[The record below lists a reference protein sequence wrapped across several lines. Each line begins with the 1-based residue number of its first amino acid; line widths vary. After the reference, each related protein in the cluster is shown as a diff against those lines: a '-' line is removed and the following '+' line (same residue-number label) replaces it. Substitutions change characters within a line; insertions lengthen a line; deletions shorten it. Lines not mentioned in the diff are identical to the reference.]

1 MSSSGRW
8 REPFQAAFQA
18 LWAHRMR
25 SVLTT
30 LGIIIG
36 VASVIAVVHLTKSLE
51 ARIMADVNREGTST
65 FFLSPGPSNSTW
77 KKGLKVRRQP
87 MGKQEITEL
96 RSLVPEILVVAPEYY
111 LFTSNM
117 LAKVGKIS
125 QRVLLHALDENGLDL
140 GNMEL
145 ACGRNFTSTDRVTR
159 APVVIMGAKVAEDLD
174 LTEASLGKTFTV
186 AGQTAELI
194 GILKKQG
201 DVPFMPREEN
211 EDAIWGTDRELFIP
225 VGSFKELDRW
235 SRGDN
240 PSWRL
245 QLDARMPV
253 KEAEAL
259 LRANLRRVCGLHGDD
274 LDSFDLSSNE
284 KQAKVV
290 EKLSSSLMVSG
301 SAMVSISLL
310 VGGIG
315 VMNIM
320 LVSVTERTRE
330 IGIRKALGAKR
341 RNILVQFLIE
351 AVVLCVLGGLVG
363 VVLGLGVGTLMS
375 QFLMKHQGSVP
386 LWAFASALV
395 VPALVGLT
403 FGLYPANKAAKLDP
417 IEALRYE

>member
-1 MSSSGRW
+1 MNGASGW
-8 REPFQAAFQA
+8 REPFRAAFQA

-51 ARIMADVNREGTST
+51 ARIMADVNKEGSLT
-65 FFLSPGPSNSTW
+65 FFLSPGAPSSAW

-87 MGKQEITEL
+87 LGRQEISEL
-96 RSLVPEILVVAPEYY
+96 RTLVPEILIAAPEYY
-111 LFTSNM
+111 VFTGKLM
-117 LAKVGKIS
+117 AKVGSIS
-125 QRVLLHALDENGLDL
+125 QRVLLHAVDEHGLEL
-140 GNMEL
+140 ANLEL
-145 ACGRNFTSTDRVTR
+145 ACGRDFTPTDRATR
-159 APVVIMGAKVAEDLD
+159 APVVILGAKVAQDLD
-174 LTEASLGKTFTV
+174 LSEASLGKTFTLG
-186 AGQTAELI
+186 GQTAELI
-194 GILKKQG
+194 GILKKMG
-201 DVPFMPREEN
+201 DVPFMPKEEN

-225 VGSFKELDRW
+225 YGSFKELTLFNQA
-235 SRGDN
+235 DN

-245 QLDARMPV
+245 QVDARLPL
-253 KEAEAL
+253 KEAEEL
-259 LRANLRRVCGLHGDD
+259 LRANLRRVCGLRGDD
-274 LDSFDLSSNE
+274 LDCFDLSSNE

-351 AVVLCVLGGLVG
+351 AVVLCILGGIIG
-363 VVLGLGVGTLMS
+363 VTLGLGAGTVLS
-375 QFLMKHQGSVP
+375 QVLMKHQGAVP
-386 LWAFASALV
+386 LWAFASALL
-395 VPALVGLT
+395 VPAVVGLT
-403 FGLYPANKAAKLDP
+403 FGLYPANKAARLDP
-417 IEALRYE
+417 IEALRHE